1 MTTKN
6 DHNIILVTGAAG
18 NVRTELVKQLSIAC
32 AIFRAG
38 ASTLFYCKSRTTLKY
53 VNDTIF
59 TLQPGFGQIWNA
71 DGSGVGPIETLAVIR
86 PLFA

>member
-1 MTTKN
+1 VTTKN
-6 DHNIILVTGAAG
+6 DYIILVTGAAG
-18 NVRTELVKQLSIAC
+18 IVGTELVKQLSTAC

-59 TLQPGFGQIWNA
+59 TLQPGFGQIWDA
-71 DGSGVGPIETLAVIR
+71 DGSDGGYVW
-86 PLFA
+86 